1 MTSGPTMVSLP
12 LYYQFYHK
20 ITFMTTGQATATAD
34 ELFAMYEKHG
44 GAEYAG
50 EKITQ
55 LEHMVQAAELAEEQ
69 GYDEEVILAAFLH
82 DIGHIAAASD
92 GDKGMDGFGV
102 MDHEEI
108 GAEFLK
114 EKGFSRKIVRL
125 VESHVEAKRYLTF
138 KDPAYYAQLSE
149 ASKKTLTYQ
158 GGPMG
163 KEEADAFEQ
172 YPLFD
177 LIIQMRKWDEQ
188 AKIEHKPLPD
198 LMHYRQMI
206 EHHLVSSGS

>member
-1 MTSGPTMVSLP
+1 MTSG
-12 LYYQFYHK
+12 
-20 ITFMTTGQATATAD
+20 QATEITN
-34 ELFAMYEKHG
+34 EIFSLYEQHG

-55 LEHMVQAAELAEEQ
+55 LEHMVQAAQLAEEQ

-82 DIGHIAAASD
+82 DIGHIAVAAE

-102 MDHEEI
+102 RDHEEI

-125 VESHVEAKRYLTF
+125 VESHVEAKRYLTY
-138 KDPAYYAQLSE
+138 KDPAYYGQLSE
-149 ASKKTLTYQ
+149 ASKKTLEYQ
-158 GGPMG
+158 GGPMD
-163 KEEADAFEQ
+163 ESEAAAFEQ

-177 LIIQMRKWDEQ
+177 LIIKMRKWDEE

-198 LMHYRQMI
+198 LMHYRQMVS
-206 EHHLVSSGS
+206 HHLASSHS